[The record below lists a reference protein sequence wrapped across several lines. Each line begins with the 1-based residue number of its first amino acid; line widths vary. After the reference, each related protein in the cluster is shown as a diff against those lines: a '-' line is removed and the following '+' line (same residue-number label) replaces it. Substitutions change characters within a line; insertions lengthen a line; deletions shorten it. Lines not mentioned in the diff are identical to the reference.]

1 MSQLIDSFTIARV
14 LMESTAVLGDIL
26 KIISQIFM
34 VVCGVS
40 APKFLG
46 VSSYFLV
53 QSPYLWIS

>member
-53 QSPYLWIS
+53 QSPYL